1 MDTFHASLPEESGP
15 EEETPTFGS
24 VLWFI
29 IVCPSFA
36 INFWRTF
43 VLVIFYRN
51 AEEVARWQLCSESPK
66 RVPPKITK

>member
-1 MDTFHASLPEESGP
+1 VDTFHASLPEELGP

-29 IVCPSFA
+29 IVCPSLA
-36 INFWRTF
+36 IFFGRAF

-51 AEEVARWQLCSESPK
+51 AEGGSNCATSESE
-66 RVPPKITK
+66 VP